1 MQPQFWLERWRT
13 GQIAF
18 HQSSVDRSLR
28 RHWPSL
34 GVAAGNRVFA
44 PLCGKSLDL
53 LWLRDQG
60 LEVLGV
66 ELAAAAV
73 ESFFLENG
81 LPARRRA
88 GDPFDVYDALGLR
101 LLCGD
106 FFALTPA
113 LLGRVDA
120 VYDRAALISWTPAL
134 RDGYVEHLAKLMSPG
149 TPMLLIT
156 LEYPQSQ
163 MPGPPF
169 AVPGEEVA
177 RLYSAQ
183 FDVREIARQDILP
196 HEARL
201 RAKGLTELFE
211 VCYRLVLL

>member
-1 MQPQFWLERWRT
+1 MEPQFWLDRWRT

-28 RHWPSL
+28 RHWPTL
-34 GVAAGNRVFA
+34 GVYAGKRVLA

-53 LWLRDQG
+53 LWLREQG

-81 LPARRRA
+81 LPARRR
-88 GDPFDVYDALGLR
+88 GGGPFDIYDVSGLR
-101 LLCGD
+101 LFCGD

-120 VYDRAALISWTPAL
+120 VYDRAALISWAPAL

-149 TPMLLIT
+149 KPMLLIT

-163 MPGPPF
+163 MAGPPF
-169 AVPGEEVA
+169 AVTGEEVA
-177 RLYSAQ
+177 RLYNRD
-183 FDVREIARQDILP
+183 FHVREIARADILP

-211 VCYRLVLL
+211 VCYQLVRL

>member
-1 MQPQFWLERWRT
+1 MQAQFWLDRWRT

-28 RHWPSL
+28 RHW
-34 GVAAGNRVFA
+34 AALEVGAGSRVFA

-60 LEVLGV
+60 LEVVGV

-73 ESFFLENG
+73 EAFFLENG

-88 GDPFDVYDALGLR
+88 GVPFDAYDIPGIR
-101 LLCGD
+101 LLRGD
-106 FFALTPA
+106 FFALTPE
-113 LLGRVDA
+113 LLGHVDA
-120 VYDRAALISWTPAL
+120 VYDRAALISWAPAL
-134 RDGYVEHLAKLMSPG
+134 RDAYVGHVAKLASPG
-149 TPMLLIT
+149 TRMLLIT
-156 LEYPQSQ
+156 LEYPQPQ
-163 MPGPPF
+163 MAGPPF
-169 AVPGEEVA
+169 AVPAEEVA
-177 RLYSAQ
+177 RLYAPQ
-183 FDVREIARQDILP
+183 FEVREIARQDILP

-211 VCYRLVLL
+211 VCYQLVRL

>member
-1 MQPQFWLERWRT
+1 MEPHFWLERWRT

-18 HQSSVDRSLR
+18 HQASVDRSLR
-28 RHWPSL
+28 RHWPAL
-34 GVAAGNRVFA
+34 GISAGSRVLA

-53 LWLRDQG
+53 LWLHDQG

-66 ELAAAAV
+66 ELAVTAV

-88 GDPFDVYDALGLR
+88 SDPFDVYDALGIR

-120 VYDRAALISWTPAL
+120 VYDRAALISWAPAL
-134 RDGYVEHLAKLMSPG
+134 RDGYVDHLAKLMSSG
-149 TPMLLIT
+149 QPMLLIT

-163 MPGPPF
+163 MAGPPF
-169 AVPGEEVA
+169 AVPAQEVA
-177 RLYSAQ
+177 RLYAPK
-183 FDVREIARQDILP
+183 FEVREIARQDILP
-196 HEARL
+196 HEARF
-201 RAKGLTELFE
+201 RATGLTELFE
-211 VCYRLVLL
+211 VCYQLVRL

>member
-1 MQPQFWLERWRT
+1 
-13 GQIAF
+13 
-18 HQSSVDRSLR
+18 
-28 RHWPSL
+28 
-34 GVAAGNRVFA
+34 
-44 PLCGKSLDL
+44 LCGKSLDL

-60 LEVLGV
+60 LDVLGV

-73 ESFFLENG
+73 EAFFLENG

-88 GDPFDVYDALGLR
+88 GPPFDAYDAPGIR

-113 LLGRVDA
+113 ILDRVDA
-120 VYDRAALISWTPAL
+120 VYDRAALISWAPVL
-134 RDGYVEHLAKLMSPG
+134 RDGYVGHLAKLLRPG
-149 TPMLLIT
+149 TRMLLVT

-163 MPGPPF
+163 MAGPPF
-169 AVPGEEVA
+169 AVPGEEVV
-177 RLYSAQ
+177 RLYAQ
-183 FDVREIARQDILP
+183 QFEVLEVGRQDILA

-211 VCYRLVLL
+211 VCYQLVRL

>member
-1 MQPQFWLERWRT
+1 MQPQFWLDRWRT

-18 HQSSVDRSLR
+18 HQSGVDRSLR
-28 RHWPSL
+28 RHWPAL
-34 GVAAGNRVFA
+34 KVGAGNRVFA

-66 ELAAAAV
+66 ELAPAAV
-73 ESFFLENG
+73 EAFFLENG
-81 LPARRRA
+81 VPARRRP
-88 GDPFDVYDALGLR
+88 GTPFDAYDAPGIR

-113 LLGRVDA
+113 LLGRVDT
-120 VYDRAALISWTPAL
+120 VYDRAALISWAPAL
-134 RDGYVEHLAKLMSPG
+134 RDGYVGQLAKLVGPG
-149 TPMLLIT
+149 TRMLLIT
-156 LEYPQSQ
+156 LEYRESQ
-163 MPGPPF
+163 MAGPPF
-169 AVPGEEVA
+169 AVPAEEVA
-177 RLYSAQ
+177 RLYAPQ
-183 FDVREIARQDILP
+183 FEVLEIGREDILL

-211 VCYRLVLL
+211 VCYQLVRL

>member
-28 RHWPSL
+28 RHWPGL
-34 GVAAGNRVFA
+34 GVPEGSRVFA

-73 ESFFLENG
+73 EAFFSENG

-88 GDPFDVYDALGLR
+88 AEPFVVYDVPGIR

-113 LLGRVDA
+113 RRGRVDA
-120 VYDRAALISWTPAL
+120 VYDRAALISWAPAL
-134 RDGYVEHLAKLMSPG
+134 RDGYVEHLAKLMIPG

-163 MPGPPF
+163 MAGPPF
-169 AVPGEEVA
+169 AVSGEEVR
-177 RLYSAQ
+177 RLYARE
-183 FDVREIARQDILP
+183 FEIREIARQDILS
-196 HEARL
+196 HEPRL

-211 VCYRLVLL
+211 VCYQLARL

>member
-1 MQPQFWLERWRT
+1 MQPQFWLDRWRT

-28 RHWPSL
+28 RHWPAL
-34 GVAAGNRVFA
+34 EVGAGNRVFA

-60 LEVLGV
+60 LDVLGV

-73 ESFFLENG
+73 EAFFLENG

-88 GDPFDVYDALGLR
+88 GPPFDAYDAPGIR

-113 LLGRVDA
+113 ILDRVDA
-120 VYDRAALISWTPAL
+120 VYDRAALISWAPAL
-134 RDGYVEHLAKLMSPG
+134 RSGYVEHLATLMSPG
-149 TPMLLIT
+149 TRMLLIT

-163 MPGPPF
+163 MAGPPF
-169 AVPGEEVA
+169 AVPVEEVN
-177 RLYSAQ
+177 RLYAPH
-183 FDVREIARQDILP
+183 FEILEIGRQDILP

-201 RAKGLTELFE
+201 RAKGLTELLE
-211 VCYRLVLL
+211 VCYQLVRL

>member
-28 RHWPSL
+28 RHWPTL
-34 GVAAGNRVFA
+34 GVGAGSRVFA

-88 GDPFDVYDALGLR
+88 GSPFDVYDALGLR

-120 VYDRAALISWTPAL
+120 VYDRAALISWAPAL
-134 RDGYVEHLAKLMSPG
+134 RDGYVEHLATLMTPG
-149 TPMLLIT
+149 KPMLLIT

-163 MPGPPF
+163 MAGPPF

-177 RLYSAQ
+177 RLFARE
-183 FDVREIARQDILP
+183 FEVREIAREDILP

-211 VCYRLVLL
+211 VCYQLVRL

>member
-1 MQPQFWLERWRT
+1 MQPQFWLDRWRT
-13 GQIAF
+13 GQTAF

-34 GVAAGNRVFA
+34 EVGAGKRVFA

-73 ESFFLENG
+73 EAFFLENG

-88 GDPFDVYDALGLR
+88 GVPFDAYEAPGIC

-106 FFALTPA
+106 FFTLTPE
-113 LLGRVDA
+113 LLGCVDA
-120 VYDRAALISWTPAL
+120 VYDRAALISWAPAL
-134 RDGYVEHLAKLMSPG
+134 RDGYVGHLATLVSPG
-149 TPMLLIT
+149 TRMLLIT

-163 MPGPPF
+163 MAGPPF
-169 AVPGEEVA
+169 AVPCEEVA
-177 RLYSAQ
+177 RLYAPQ

-211 VCYRLVLL
+211 VCYQLVRL

>member
-1 MQPQFWLERWRT
+1 MQPEFWLERWRT

-28 RHWPSL
+28 RHWPTL
-34 GVAAGNRVFA
+34 GVCTGSRVFA

-73 ESFFLENG
+73 ESFFLDNG

-88 GDPFDVYDALGLR
+88 GSPFDVYDAPGIR

-106 FFALTPA
+106 LFALTPA

-120 VYDRAALISWTPAL
+120 VYDRAALISWAPAL
-134 RDGYVEHLAKLMSPG
+134 RDGYVEHLVKLVSPG
-149 TPMLLIT
+149 TAVLLIT

-163 MPGPPF
+163 MAGPPF

-177 RLYSAQ
+177 RLYAPQ
-183 FDVREIARQDILP
+183 FEVREIAREDILP

-211 VCYRLVLL
+211 VCYQLVRL

>member
-1 MQPQFWLERWRT
+1 MEPQFWLERWRT
-13 GQIAF
+13 GQTAF
-18 HQSSVDRSLR
+18 HQSSVDQSLR
-28 RHWPSL
+28 RQWPTL
-34 GVAAGNRVFA
+34 GVGAGSRVFA

-60 LEVLGV
+60 LEVIGV

-73 ESFFLENG
+73 EAFFSENG

-88 GDPFDVYDALGLR
+88 GRPFDVYDAPALR

-113 LLGRVDA
+113 LLGRMDA
-120 VYDRAALISWTPAL
+120 VYDRAALISWAPAL
-134 RDGYVEHLAKLMSPG
+134 RDAYVEHLTKLMSRG

-163 MPGPPF
+163 MAGPPF
-169 AVPGEEVA
+169 AVSGEEVA
-177 RLYSAQ
+177 RLYARQ

-211 VCYRLVLL
+211 VCYQLVRL

>member
-1 MQPQFWLERWRT
+1 MQPQFWLDRWRT
-13 GQIAF
+13 GQTAF

-34 GVAAGNRVFA
+34 EVGAGKRVFA

-66 ELAAAAV
+66 ELAATAV
-73 ESFFLENG
+73 EAFFLENG

-88 GDPFDVYDALGLR
+88 AVPFDAYEAPAIR

-106 FFALTPA
+106 FFALTPEF
-113 LLGRVDA
+113 LGHVDA
-120 VYDRAALISWTPAL
+120 VYDRAALISWAPAL
-134 RDGYVEHLAKLMSPG
+134 RDGYVGHLAKLLRAG
-149 TPMLLIT
+149 TRMLLIT

-163 MPGPPF
+163 MAGPPF

-177 RLYSAQ
+177 RLYAPQ
-183 FDVREIARQDILP
+183 FDIREIARQDILP

-211 VCYRLVLL
+211 VCYQLVRL

>member
-18 HQSSVDRSLR
+18 HQASVDRNLR
-28 RHWPSL
+28 RHWPTL
-34 GVAAGNRVFA
+34 GLGAGRRVFA

-53 LWLRDQG
+53 IWLRDQG

-66 ELAAAAV
+66 ELATAAV
-73 ESFFLENG
+73 ESFFMENG
-81 LPARRRA
+81 LPARRR
-88 GDPFDVYDALGLR
+88 GGTPFDVYDAFGLR

-106 FFALTPA
+106 YFALTPA

-120 VYDRAALISWTPAL
+120 VYDRAALISWAPAL
-134 RDGYVEHLAKLMSPG
+134 RAGYVEHLAKLVSPG
-149 TPMLLIT
+149 TPVLLIT

-163 MPGPPF
+163 MAGPPF
-169 AVPGEEVA
+169 ALPGEEVA
-177 RLYSAQ
+177 RLYARE
-183 FDVREIARQDILP
+183 FDLREIAREDILS

-211 VCYRLVLL
+211 VCYQLVRL

>member
-1 MQPQFWLERWRT
+1 
-13 GQIAF
+13 
-18 HQSSVDRSLR
+18 
-28 RHWPSL
+28 
-34 GVAAGNRVFA
+34 VFA

-81 LPARRRA
+81 LAARRRA
-88 GDPFDVYDALGLR
+88 GSPFDVYDASGLR

-120 VYDRAALISWTPAL
+120 VYDRAALISWAPSL
-134 RDGYVEHLAKLMSPG
+134 RDGYVAHLATLVSPG
-149 TPMLLIT
+149 KPMLLIT

-163 MPGPPF
+163 MAGPPF
-169 AVPGEEVA
+169 AVPGEEVVRLFA
-177 RLYSAQ
+177 RE
-183 FDVREIARQDILP
+183 FEVREIAREDILP

-211 VCYRLVLL
+211 VCYQLVRL